1 MSVDCLLDTN
11 VIAYAFSNL
20 PTDAP
25 KRQRAEEVMRA
36 HYYGISAQV
45 LQELYSVL
53 TRKAATQMPAEHARI
68 VVENFVGTPCAPTD
82 SALVLAGIDLSIRYQ
97 ISYWDGAVLAAAER
111 LGAATLYTEDLNHGQ
126 RYGTVTVINP
136 FRTS

>member
-11 VIAYAFSNL
+11 IIAYAFSNL
-20 PTDAP
+20 PSDAA

-36 HYYGISAQV
+36 HHYGVSAQV
-45 LQELYSVL
+45 LQELYTIL
-53 TRKAATQMPAEHARI
+53 TRKAAMLMPAEHARV
-68 VVENFVGTPCAPTD
+68 VVENFAGTLCVPTD
-82 SALVLAGIDLSIRYQ
+82 AALVLAGIDLSIRYQ

-111 LGAATLYTEDLNHGQ
+111 LGAPTLYTEDLNHGQ

-136 FRTS
+136 FRAA